1 VCNAVL
7 SFHLCVCAVCLGHCP
22 VHVSII
28 SCAVVYELSV
38 AVVVN
43 SYELMEFL
51 PLPPLFVCCL
61 PFPLLFS
68 DYYDYFCL
76 AA

>member
-1 VCNAVL
+1 MRQW
-7 SFHLCVCAVCLGHCP
+7 P

-28 SCAVVYELSV
+28 SFAVVYELSV

-51 PLPPLFVCCL
+51 PLPLFVAFRCH
-61 PFPLLFS
+61 
-68 DYYDYFCL
+68 YYFRIIMITFVWPHNQIN
-76 AA
+76 

>member
-1 VCNAVL
+1 MFA
-7 SFHLCVCAVCLGHCP
+7 VCAGNWP

-28 SCAVVYELSV
+28 SFAVVYELSV

-51 PLPPLFVCCL
+51 PLPLFVCCL

>member
-1 VCNAVL
+1 M
-7 SFHLCVCAVCLGHCP
+7 CVCHCP

-28 SCAVVYELSV
+28 SFAVVYELLVS
-38 AVVVN
+38 VVVN

-51 PLPPLFVCCL
+51 LNVAVAVPVTATVCCF